1 MMIIMITAQSCG
13 GFTLIRSPLPAL
25 LVAATGALL
34 CAPLAG
40 AQATTKPASTIADL
54 PAITVIGSTASIK
67 DATGKTISVD
77 PNPYGVVIAPSG
89 TKGGLL
95 KPGDV
100 VVSNFGANDTGT
112 TLVRFAGGAGPG
124 ILFGKTA
131 AGPAAEA
138 FNSTGN
144 DWVANFNGNNVQ
156 IFSPQGG
163 APVATITSP
172 LFKRPWGQAFNGG
185 TPNPKDGSVAAF
197 FSTNFGDGTIDRI
210 DVVPASG
217 KPIFRVFQIGK
228 LPTTSSASVP
238 FISAQGM
245 AWVPRWVYYGQT
257 YHDVLLVVDPADNRI
272 AAYPD
277 SSSVN
282 TTSTPLTDRGITVFE
297 GAPLNTPAGLALNPL
312 NGDLL
317 VVNQAD
323 NNLIEIGAPRVG
335 DDDQVV
341 AVRTLDKARVNPKTG
356 AGSALFGIAAT
367 TDAAGNLTVYFTDD
381 NTNTLDVLSAATPS
395 ATSGNSSSS
404 SGDASGYGA

>member
-1 MMIIMITAQSCG
+1 M
-13 GFTLIRSPLPAL
+13 RSTFHAL
-25 LVAATGALL
+25 LVAATGALFF
-34 CAPLAG
+34 APLGG
-40 AQATTKPASTIADL
+40 ARAAAKPATTIAALSTI
-54 PAITVIGSTASIK
+54 TVVGSTASIK

-77 PNPYGVVIAPSG
+77 PNPYGVVIAPPG
-89 TKGGLL
+89 AKGGLL

-124 ILFGKTA
+124 TLFGRTA

-156 IFSPQGG
+156 IFSPNGG
-163 APVATITSP
+163 AAVATIASP

-185 TPNPKDGSVAAF
+185 TPNPHDGSVAAF

-210 DVVPASG
+210 DIVPVSG
-217 KPIFRVFQIGK
+217 KPTFRVFQIGK
-228 LPTTSSASVP
+228 LPTTSSGAVP

-245 AWVPRWVYYGQT
+245 AWLPSWVYYGQK

-272 AAYPD
+272 AAYPN

-282 TTSTPLTDRGITVFE
+282 TTSIPITDRGITVFQ

-323 NNLIEIGAPRVG
+323 NNLVEIGAPLQG

-341 AVRTLDKARVNPKTG
+341 AIRTLDKARVNLKTG
-356 AGSALFGIAAT
+356 AGSALFGLAAT
-367 TDAAGNLTVYFTDD
+367 TDAAGNLKVYFTDD
-381 NTNTLDVLSAATPS
+381 NTNTLDVLSAGTPTSTSS
-395 ATSGNSSSS
+395 AGSGSAS
-404 SGDASGYGA
+404 SGSGGAGGYSSW